1 MDSELLEGGSAG
13 SEEQVAPKDLSVRA
27 RRPKLVPP
35 PLDLRLGVVPEVDS
49 FRLQQPPPPSP
60 LSPAGQKAL
69 PFRKRAHS
77 LSGQEPTSSP
87 APFSPQS
94 AGIKEEA
101 PVGGRGPFSVERL
114 LGPPSALLSPS
125 SLGSSQEELCSPLW
139 AHQTPLGPRP
149 LWHCFGAGS
158 RVRLGASWQAVE
170 ELGATWHPE
179 WPLQVSFYAGILMKS
194 VVLFFFIENT
204 MLYVIASATMY
215 VQDLFPYT
223 QMQSFIHSCA

>member
-1 MDSELLEGGSAG
+1 MDPELLEGGG
-13 SEEQVAPKDLSVRA
+13 VGLEEQMAPKDLSVRA
-27 RRPKLVPP
+27 RRPKAVPP

-60 LSPAGQKAL
+60 LSPAGQKTL

-77 LSGQEPTSSP
+77 LSGQEPAMSP

-94 AGIKEEA
+94 AGIKEEV
-101 PVGGRGPFSVERL
+101 PMGGRGPFSVERL
-114 LGPPSALLSPS
+114 LGPTSALLSPS

-170 ELGATWHPE
+170 ELGAAWHPE
-179 WPLQVSFYAGILMKS
+179 WPLQVSSFA
-194 VVLFFFIENT
+194 LFLIDIPVNFVCCLLT
-204 MLYVIASATMY
+204 VAAM
-215 VQDLFPYT
+215 
-223 QMQSFIHSCA
+223 